1 MTYVYL
7 ILGVAS
13 LCYALP
19 YGSLK
24 GEECTLEPSELGP
37 SWYKVPQPL
46 EPTPLPDLN
55 ATPSYMHM
63 PCAPT
68 TFFEI
73 TICGCTNLVA
83 LIHTSLNKRKE
94 AQSDEERKSR
104 IRQGDLVKAIN
115 LAERNLK
122 RVAHKYTEESKPG
135 SILLNTRTG
144 EVTKCPFR
152 ASRRGHQWYLVR
164 VPGEFWRPM
173 RCAAGTYFSKH
184 KCTCVGNQVPSTVDQ
199 DNIVIIE
206 EDFDRFASG
215 SDNTISQSL
224 GISLR
229 DVDFGLNKKEAN
241 DIPFWRRE
249 SRDQGQSN
257 RRNDI
262 VKNIRADVNVNIQK
276 HDKMIVDR
284 VNLGTD
290 TISESHAQ
298 LLLKRN
304 KGRISVISKK
314 KKSRT
319 LQLDKIVDQRQ
330 QLTNSFLKPE
340 ERTVQHTWNT
350 ERPDHSNISKTIFFA
365 PMKPLEKSN
374 TKPKSSLQ
382 SKKTSV
388 AIEVKTD
395 TVIGNVH
402 EVNNGIPKGKAT
414 DLADLNE
421 LTNVLSD
428 VDNKITAKEKLELVS
443 NGNTNK
449 TSVVKDGAQQDKT
462 LFQNE
467 VECRKKPLR
476 ELGGQYF
483 LIPIENIGYVPYACY
498 GDQVYDHFLCACR
511 QAFEGEARY
520 NEALFPL
527 EECYKRKIFELG
539 PKYFEGHVMGF
550 GFLPIACH
558 GNLQFDE
565 RKCTC
570 V

>member
-83 LIHTSLNKRKE
+83 LIHTSLN
-94 AQSDEERKSR
+94 
-104 IRQGDLVKAIN
+104 
-115 LAERNLK
+115 
-122 RVAHKYTEESKPG
+122 TEESKPG

-184 KCTCVGNQVPSTVDQ
+184 KCTCGHRLK
-199 DNIVIIE
+199 
-206 EDFDRFASG
+206 DFDRFASG

-511 QAFEGEARY
+511 QAFE
-520 NEALFPL
+520 
-527 EECYKRKIFELG
+527 ECYKRKIFELG